1 MTQEE
6 LEKWVQ
12 QVMRDF
18 DKGAKQIGGMM
29 FIKIDDDIQMSLDE
43 YLQYRVKKDF
53 KE

>member
-18 DKGAKQIGGMM
+18 DKGAKLIGGIS
-29 FIKIDDDIQMSLDE
+29 FITAYDAVDDNGNFIFMS
-43 YLQYRVKKDF
+43 
-53 KE
+53 